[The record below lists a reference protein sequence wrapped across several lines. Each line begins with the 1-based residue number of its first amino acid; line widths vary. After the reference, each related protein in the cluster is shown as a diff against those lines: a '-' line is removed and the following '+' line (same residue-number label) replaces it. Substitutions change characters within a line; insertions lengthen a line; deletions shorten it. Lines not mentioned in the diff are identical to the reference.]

1 MRFSQSVIDSLQS
14 SPETDSTR
22 AQNLE
27 LKIQSRVN
35 SELTRIRDAGAS
47 KLDALTS
54 SLTTNPPQE
63 NSAQAEEAA
72 AARDPHTLASHLSSP
87 FYQDHSIASH
97 IPGLSSAP
105 ADSGR
110 SHDSVN
116 QEIMDLRQKLESRKK
131 VEKTSPEV
139 EKARENLVTCLR
151 TNDRRP
157 LDCWE
162 EVEGFKRE
170 VGKLE
175 KRFIERA
182 GR

>member
-1 MRFSQSVIDSLQS
+1 VRFSQSVIDGLQNS
-14 SPETDSTR
+14 NENDSTR
-22 AQNLE
+22 AQDLE

-35 SELTRIRDAGAS
+35 SELARIRDAGAS

-54 SLTTNPPQE
+54 SLTTNPAP
-63 NSAQAEEAA
+63 EEDPASTTSDST
-72 AARDPHTLASHLSSP
+72 RDPHTLASYLSSP
-87 FYQDHSIASH
+87 FYQDHSILDK

-116 QEIMDLRQKLESRKK
+116 TEIMDLRQKLEQRKK

-139 EKARENLVTCLR
+139 ERAREGLVNCLR

-175 KRFIERA
+175 KAFVERA